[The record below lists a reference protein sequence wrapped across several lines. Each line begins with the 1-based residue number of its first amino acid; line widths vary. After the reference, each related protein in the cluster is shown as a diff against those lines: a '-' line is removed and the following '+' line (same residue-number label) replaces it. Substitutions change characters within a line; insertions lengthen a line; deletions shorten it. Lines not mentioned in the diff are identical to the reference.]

1 MECAPP
7 KDSDKC
13 KEFIIDLDTPP
24 TNRWAEIGR
33 IYGDNIKEAIKLT
46 TGTLPSEV
54 INIADFLGKEL
65 ETLLPSPYKEEIQG
79 FADVIGIPVGELFFL
94 NLAYDLTAHCTSIVA
109 QTSDGK
115 ILHARNLDTPRDPGF
130 QKLMGVTRKSTFIV
144 HFQEQGKT
152 IYSGVT
158 TAGYIGLLTGQ
169 KPNTFTITLDERRTG
184 NVWLNIMELLKDHPG
199 ASVGLVI
206 RDTLADPDINF
217 EGVVEKLTYIP
228 LIAACYFIIGG
239 INPGEG
245 AVITRDRKEAVQPL
259 SNGVWRLNSSPGQWY
274 VLETNN
280 DHWTKL
286 PNIQP
291 PNSNKDS
298 YDRQNTGDKTMNDI
312 GQENMNPT
320 ALIKVLSTPPVYNQ
334 STLYTAVMSAA
345 EPSLFTA
352 WIRFPKASS
361 SKKGCV
367 VL

>member
-1 MECAPP
+1 MECPSP
-7 KDSDKC
+7 KDSEKC
-13 KEFIIDLDTPP
+13 KEFIIDLDTIP

-33 IYGDNIKEAIKLT
+33 IYGDDIKENIKLT
-46 TGTLPSEV
+46 IATLPSEV
-54 INIADFLGKEL
+54 VKIADFLGKKL
-65 ETLLPSPYKEEIQG
+65 ESLLPSPYKEEIQG
-79 FADVIGIPVGELFFL
+79 FADVVGIPVGELFFL
-94 NLAYDLTAHCTSIVA
+94 NLVYDLTAHCTSIVA

-115 ILHARNLDTPRDPGF
+115 VLHARNMDTPRDLL
-130 QKLMGVTRKSTFIV
+130 KHMGVSRKSTFIV
-144 HFQEQGKT
+144 HFQEQSKMV
-152 IYSGVT
+152 YSGVT
-158 TAGYIGLLTGQ
+158 AAGYIGLFTGQ
-169 KPNTFTITLDERRTG
+169 KPNTFTITLNERRTG
-184 NVWLNIMELLKDHPG
+184 NVWLNIIELLEDHPG

-206 RDTLADPDINF
+206 RDTLADPNINF

-259 SNGVWRLNSSPGQWY
+259 SNGVWRLNSSLGQWY
-274 VLETNN
+274 VLQTNN

-298 YDRQNTGDKTMNDI
+298 YVRQNTGDKTMNDI

-320 ALIKVLSTPPVYNQ
+320 ALVKVLSTPPVYNH
-334 STLYTAVMSAA
+334 TTMYTAVMSAA

-352 WIRFPKASS
+352 WVRFPEASP